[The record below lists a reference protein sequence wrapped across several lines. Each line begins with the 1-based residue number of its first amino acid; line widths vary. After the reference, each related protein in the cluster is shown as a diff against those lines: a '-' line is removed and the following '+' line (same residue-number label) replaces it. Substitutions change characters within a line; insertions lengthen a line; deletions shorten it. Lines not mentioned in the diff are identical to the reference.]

1 MKTPKVILWDFD
13 GVILDS
19 MPIREKGFIEVLK
32 SFPSNQVKE
41 LIKFHNLNGGLS
53 RYVKFRYFFEKIL
66 DRTLSETE
74 LMIWAD
80 RFSAIMK
87 KLLIDPSLL
96 INDSLNFIKK
106 NYNNYRMH
114 IVSGSDEQELN
125 YICKKLDIYNYFISI
140 NGSPTP
146 KNKLVSN
153 LLKTHNYYDKN
164 VILIGDSFNDYEAA
178 NINNITFYGFNNKS
192 LRQYNYIES
201 FKTFNF

>member
-106 NYNNYRMH
+106 NYNP
-114 IVSGSDEQELN
+114 S
-125 YICKKLDIYNYFISI
+125 KI
-140 NGSPTP
+140 NP
-146 KNKLVSN
+146 KA
-153 LLKTHNYYDKN
+153 
-164 VILIGDSFNDYEAA
+164 I
-178 NINNITFYGFNNKS
+178 
-192 LRQYNYIES
+192 
-201 FKTFNF
+201 